1 MVVALYPKFPL
12 IGFEGVFVAIR
23 LEDILIALVVGIYLL
38 FNWRNLISDAKK
50 PIHRAIL
57 LYWLVSGVSTFAG
70 IFLTKTVDPK
80 VGLLHFGR
88 RIEYMSMFWVGY
100 WAFDSMK
107 NFSTIIRSILVTA
120 LVVAIFGLGQQ
131 FLAWPVISTS
141 NSEFAKG
148 LTLSLGPGA
157 RINSTFAGHYDLAA
171 FCLFPLLIIIW
182 LATSETTK
190 KRWLLALVGIPLYWA
205 MLLSA
210 SRITFAAFIVT
221 AFLMIVIFKKWRWL
235 VVLFVVSVL
244 SVFLSPQLAGRYR
257 ELIITRFNQISFV
270 SVAHA
275 EDVREVPDALK
286 PTEVLEDRS
295 LNIRLKASWPKA
307 IRALYKNPVLG
318 TGFSSVG
325 LAIDNDYLRQLAE
338 TGILGTLALALIYI
352 RLAKSWLFS
361 KNKFTLVMS
370 CVTVGLLANAVFID
384 IFEASKIAIVFWL
397 LAGVTQKLK
406 SWHEIKNSYYRY
418 FINGVAVRL
427 YKITSPIGDWHSWRQ
442 ADTSAVTRNF
452 VKYGSDLLHP
462 DLMIFGH
469 FGCGFI

>member
-1 MVVALYPKFPL
+1 MAVALYPKFPL
-12 IGFEGVFVAIR
+12 LGIGGSFVAVR
-23 LEDILIALVVGIYLL
+23 LEDFLVALVVGIYLV
-38 FNWRNLISDAKK
+38 FNFKNLITDAQK
-50 PIHRAIL
+50 PIHRAII
-57 LYWLVSGVSTFAG
+57 LYWLVSAVSTFAG

-80 VGLLHFGR
+80 LGLLHFGR

-100 WAFDSMK
+100 WAFDNLSQLPML
-107 NFSTIIRSILVTA
+107 IRAVLVTA
-120 LVVAIFGLGQQ
+120 FAVAIFGLGQQ
-131 FLAWPVISTS
+131 FLGWPVISTN

-171 FCLFPLLIIIW
+171 FCLFPLLLIIW

-190 KRWLLALVGIPLYWA
+190 KRWLLALVGVPLYWA

-210 SRITFAAFIVT
+210 SRITFAAFIAT
-221 AFLMIVIFKKWRWL
+221 AFLLIVVFRKWRWL
-235 VVLFVVSVL
+235 IVLFIVSVL

-257 ELIITRFNQISFV
+257 ELIITRFNQISLIP
-270 SVAHA
+270 VAYA
-275 EDVREVPDALK
+275 QDVRDVPDALK
-286 PTEVLEDRS
+286 PTEVIEDRS

-307 IRALYKNPVLG
+307 IRAMSKNPLLG

-361 KNKFTLVMS
+361 KNKFTWVMS
-370 CVTVGLLANAVFID
+370 CITVGLLANAVFID

-397 LAGVTQKLK
+397 LAGATQK
-406 SWHEIKNSYYRY
+406 IKELS
-418 FINGVAVRL
+418 
-427 YKITSPIGDWHSWRQ
+427 
-442 ADTSAVTRNF
+442 
-452 VKYGSDLLHP
+452 
-462 DLMIFGH
+462 
-469 FGCGFI
+469 

>member
-1 MVVALYPKFPL
+1 M
-12 IGFEGVFVAIR
+12 
-23 LEDILIALVVGIYLL
+23 
-38 FNWRNLISDAKK
+38 
-50 PIHRAIL
+50 
-57 LYWLVSGVSTFAG
+57 
-70 IFLTKTVDPK
+70 
-80 VGLLHFGR
+80 
-88 RIEYMSMFWVGY
+88 
-100 WAFDSMK
+100 
-107 NFSTIIRSILVTA
+107 
-120 LVVAIFGLGQQ
+120 
-131 FLAWPVISTS
+131 
-141 NSEFAKG
+141 
-148 LTLSLGPGA
+148 
-157 RINSTFAGHYDLAA
+157 
-171 FCLFPLLIIIW
+171 
-182 LATSETTK
+182 
-190 KRWLLALVGIPLYWA
+190 
-205 MLLSA
+205 
-210 SRITFAAFIVT
+210 
-221 AFLMIVIFKKWRWL
+221 
-235 VVLFVVSVL
+235 VLFVVSVL

-397 LAGVTQKLK
+397 LAGVTQK
-406 SWHEIKNSYYRY
+406 IKEL
-418 FINGVAVRL
+418 A
-427 YKITSPIGDWHSWRQ
+427 
-442 ADTSAVTRNF
+442 
-452 VKYGSDLLHP
+452 
-462 DLMIFGH
+462 
-469 FGCGFI
+469 

>member
-1 MVVALYPKFPL
+1 MQKFKHFLIPLLIMVVVLYPKFPL

-23 LEDILIALVVGIYLL
+23 LEDILIAFVVGVYLL
-38 FNWRNLISDAKK
+38 LNWKNLASDAKK
-50 PIHRAIL
+50 PIHRAIF

-70 IFLTKTVDPK
+70 IFLTKTVFPK
-80 VGLLHFGR
+80 IRLLHFAR

-100 WAFDSMK
+100 WAFDNMK
-107 NFSTIIRSILVTA
+107 NFSMIIRSILVTA
-120 LVVAIFGLGQQ
+120 LAVAIFGLGQQ

-182 LATSETTK
+182 LATSEAK
-190 KRWLLALVGIPLYWA
+190 KRWLLLVVGVPLYWA

-210 SRITFAAFIVT
+210 SRITFAAFLFT
-221 AFLMIVIFKKWRWL
+221 AGLMIVIFKKWRWL
-235 VVLFVVSVL
+235 ILLLIISFLSIFV
-244 SVFLSPQLAGRYR
+244 SPQLAGRYK

-270 SVAHA
+270 PVAYA
-275 EDVREVPDALK
+275 EDVREMPDALK
-286 PTEVLEDRS
+286 PTEVIEDRS

-307 IRALYKNPVLG
+307 VRALSKNPLLG

-338 TGILGTLALALIYI
+338 TGILGTLALALVYI
-352 RLAKSWLFS
+352 RLAKSWIFS
-361 KNKFTLVMS
+361 KNTFTLVMS
-370 CVTVGLLANAVFID
+370 CITVGLLANAVFID

-397 LAGVTQKLK
+397 MSGVTQK
-406 SWHEIKNSYYRY
+406 
-418 FINGVAVRL
+418 
-427 YKITSPIGDWHSWRQ
+427 
-442 ADTSAVTRNF
+442 
-452 VKYGSDLLHP
+452 VKELS
-462 DLMIFGH
+462 
-469 FGCGFI
+469 